1 MANYDRPAYTYPSIT
16 IDYAAQANGNQIGI
30 PSISDSAWNAQMQF
44 MINAFGTLTGGSP
57 GSPSGQDINGYGYSH
72 SG

>member
-1 MANYDRPAYTYPSIT
+1 MANFDGPTYTIT
-16 IDYAAQANGNQIGI
+16 PGSFREAGWETNNHI
-30 PSISDSAWNAQMQF
+30 PVPWMNAPEFSLAEM
-44 MINAFGTLTGGSP
+44 GSGGGG

>member
-1 MANYDRPAYTYPSIT
+1 MANYDRAAFEYPNASVN
-16 IDYAAQANGNQIGI
+16 YAAQAAANTIGLC
-30 PSISDSAWNAQMQF
+30 SITEPGWNATMQF
-44 MINAFGTLTGGSP
+44 MVNAFGTLTGGGP